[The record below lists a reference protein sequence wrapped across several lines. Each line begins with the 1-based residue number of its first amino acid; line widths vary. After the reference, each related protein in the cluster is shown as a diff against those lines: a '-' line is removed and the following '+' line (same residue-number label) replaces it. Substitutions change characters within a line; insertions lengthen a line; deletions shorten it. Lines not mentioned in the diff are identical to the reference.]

1 MKTILSILLL
11 FPLLLTAQQFHV
23 FDIDTTEFPKMKA
36 KFYLTN
42 SQDNPIVKHSRSDFE
57 IKENGVLRDV
67 TNVSCPPNTFSPMSI
82 VIAVDVS
89 GSMSGSHINMITTA
103 LNSFISNLEF
113 NGSEIAII
121 GFTTSNYYISD
132 FTSNKNKIL
141 DKIKYIKA
149 SGGTDF
155 NSAFIT
161 PTAGAILAMEK
172 AAYTNKQII
181 LITDGEANGN
191 EQQII
196 ADATSSNITISSI
209 VVDGKF
215 PNLIT
220 NITEKTGGELFKN
233 KKTSIDVINAL
244 NKVTKQL
251 TLNACILE
259 WESDYSCERTVNLNI
274 RNNKTNNIVDKS
286 IYLSE
291 NQISKLVISDNFV
304 SIGDVKVNSKKDT
317 TITFS
322 ATKKDIT
329 INKISFVPDIGV
341 FSSNQSLPLT
351 IKKGESLDIN
361 VTFAPKENYKY
372 FSIMH
377 IENSEC
383 KSEISLIGGNSGYS
397 FKQTSINILYPDG
410 GEELVA
416 GDTIDIEWEGVT
428 EYDQVTISYS
438 TNNGSKWTTIAEKQ
452 SGNSYKWK
460 VPNTVSDK
468 CKVRV
473 DHLNADLK
481 YSVAGEVEWM
491 KTLGGSSYEEIKK
504 VIQTNDGGFLLVG
517 NTSSDDGDFPK
528 KNMGISEDCL
538 ILKIDAIGNIEW
550 SKTYGGTRRDFA
562 IDVMEE
568 KEGEFTVL
576 CQTNS
581 VDGDVITTRNL
592 SNFNSDLWVL
602 RLNSKGEILKQFLY
616 GSNSNEF
623 PKTFIKT
630 YNNEYIVVGA
640 SELEDNYHMD
650 GNRGKG
656 IYILKLDSLY
666 NGGNGGVIG
675 GRGEEYATG
684 VREEWDGTIRVFGNV
699 IDSDW
704 PSSEWNKYNSSFS
717 AELHE
722 NGFIIEQGMYGLRGY
737 IYKVY
742 SDGYAGR
749 EASTKKKNLSISRA
763 ATGNYW
769 TVNFGSDIYNNE
781 FGDVSEIKYYGYIA
795 ASMADKSS
803 TSNYKLYSTTI
814 SKFTTGGEIEWEKTI
829 SSDSLGSDFV
839 NSIIGTN
846 DKGYV
851 FAGYTQPLI
860 VESSNY
866 TRLGKKDVWIAKLSG
881 EVKPLQSSTSK
892 STFEIQSPK
901 PSIKLKEFDLGDAVV
916 GQTKIV
922 VIEDAI
928 CNKGKAPLHILS
940 IDVTGGD
947 TLDFKIPVGADES
960 ILNYYECNDLT
971 FELTPTSDY
980 KRTAEVTIT
989 TTNGVYKD
997 TFSIE
1002 GRGISTISETINNV
1016 DFGKHLLGGNIDTTV
1031 AIINN
1036 LSSKDLTIT
1045 KTNIIGPDIEQ
1056 FEILENNGLSVIPR
1070 NGSKAYSLRF
1080 TPKLGGRTSSII
1092 EFHYDGVGS
1101 PMRTVLFAEGIGGE
1115 VYPEFKD
1122 VSLDEVAELQIFLK
1136 NISPK
1141 IIENNEIEYSLKVQF
1156 DANIIAPTDETIN
1169 IKSIDNNSYFEY
1181 SGKLTD
1187 ENKIASIPMKVLRT
1201 NASEGVITLPEFHL
1215 FSSTG
1220 VPIEYDIEPKVC
1232 IFKVKNPQVDLVD
1245 ADALKITVSPNVIST
1260 TASITIVLIEDG
1272 KTELAIYDNRG
1283 RKMEVLISG
1292 NQTIGSQ
1299 DIQLDMTNYQSGRYY
1314 LQLTTPTIT
1323 KTEFIEVI
1331 R

>member
-11 FPLLLTAQQFHV
+11 FPLLITAQQFQV
-23 FDIDTTEFPKMKA
+23 FDIDTSEYPKMKA
-36 KFYLTN
+36 KFYLTD
-42 SQDNPIVKHSRSDFE
+42 SQDNPIAKHSRSDFE

-67 TNVSCPPNTFSPMSI
+67 TSVSCPPNTVSPMSI

-89 GSMSGSHINMITTA
+89 GSMSGSHIKMINTA

-132 FTSNKNKIL
+132 FTSNMNKIL
-141 DKIKYIKA
+141 DKIKNIKA

-161 PTAGAILAMEK
+161 PTAGAILAMDK
-172 AAYTNKQII
+172 AAFSNKQII
-181 LITDGEANGN
+181 LITDGEAGGN

-196 ADATSSNITISSI
+196 ADATSSNITISTI

-215 PNLIT
+215 PDLIT
-220 NITEKTGGELFKN
+220 NITEQTGGELFKN
-233 KKTSIDVINAL
+233 KKTSIDVFNAL
-244 NKVTKQL
+244 NKITKQL
-251 TLNACILE
+251 TLNACLLE
-259 WESDYSCERTVNLNI
+259 WESDYSCERAVDLNI
-274 RNNKTNNIVDKS
+274 RDNRTNSIVDKS

-291 NQISKLVISDNFV
+291 NQISKLVISDNFASV
-304 SIGDVKVNSKKDT
+304 GDVKVNSKKDT

-322 ATKKDIT
+322 ATNKDIT
-329 INKISFVPDIGV
+329 IDKISFVPDFGAYSI
-341 FSSNQSLPLT
+341 NQSLPYT

-361 VTFAPKENYKY
+361 VTFAPTENYKY

-377 IENSEC
+377 IETSEC
-383 KSEISLIGGNSGYS
+383 KSEMSLIGGNSGYS
-397 FKQTSINILYPDG
+397 FKQTSINILYPIG
-410 GEELVA
+410 GENLVS
-416 GDTIDIEWEGVT
+416 GDTIEIKWEGVT
-428 EYDQVTISYS
+428 EYDLVTISYS

-460 VPNTVSDK
+460 VPNTISDK

-473 DHLNADLK
+473 DHLNADIK
-481 YSVAGEVEWM
+481 HTVAGEVEWM
-491 KTLGGSSYEEIKK
+491 RTYGGSSYEEIKK

-528 KNMGISEDCL
+528 KNTGISEDCL
-538 ILKIDAIGNIEW
+538 ILKLDANGNIEW

-568 KEGEFTVL
+568 KDGEFTVL
-576 CQTNS
+576 CHSSSN
-581 VDGDVITTRNL
+581 DGDVITTQLNPNK
-592 SNFNSDLWVL
+592 SGSDVWVL
-602 RLNSKGEILKQFLY
+602 RLNSNGEILKQVLY
-616 GSNSNEF
+616 GREAIEIPHS
-623 PKTFIKT
+623 FIKT
-630 YNNEYIVVGA
+630 RKKEYIIVGY
-640 SELEDNYHMD
+640 STSYDNMTD
-650 GNRGKG
+650 ANSGKG
-656 IYILKLDSLY
+656 IYILRLDSLLNKRY
-666 NGGNGGVIG
+666 EKITGGH
-675 GRGEEYATG
+675 GEEYAVG
-684 VREEWDGTIRVFGNV
+684 VYEENNGAISIFGNV

-704 PSSEWNKYNSSFS
+704 PSVEWNKYYTSFRAELNEYASIIVKTMHDLTSYLFKVEDGIEIGRTNSSKKRKF
-717 AELHE
+717 
-722 NGFIIEQGMYGLRGY
+722 FINDN
-737 IYKVY
+737 Y
-742 SDGYAGR
+742 SPI
-749 EASTKKKNLSISRA
+749 L
-763 ATGNYW
+763 
-769 TVNFGSDIYNNE
+769 GSDVYDNY
-781 FGDVSEIKYYGYIA
+781 FGDVSKVNYNGYIA
-795 ASMADKSS
+795 ATMLDKSS
-803 TSNYKLYSTTI
+803 TSNYELYSALV
-814 SKFTTGGEIEWEKTI
+814 SKVSERGEIEWEKTI
-829 SSDSLGSDFV
+829 SSDSLGSDYV
-839 NSIIGTN
+839 NSIIGTK
-846 DKGYV
+846 DQGYV

-866 TRLGKKDVWIAKLSG
+866 ARLGRKDVWIAKLSG
-881 EVKPLQSSTSK
+881 EVTPLQSVISK

-916 GQTKIV
+916 GQTKII

-928 CNKGKAPLHILS
+928 CNKRKAPLHILS

-947 TLDFKIPVGADES
+947 TLDFKIPGGADES
-960 ILNYYECNDLT
+960 ILNYNECNDLT
-971 FELTPTSDY
+971 FELTPTSEY

-997 TFSIE
+997 TFSLE
-1002 GRGISTISETINNV
+1002 GRGVSPISETIDNI
-1016 DFGKHLLGGNIDTTV
+1016 DFGKHLLGGNIDTTI
-1031 AIINN
+1031 AIIKN
-1036 LSSKDLTIT
+1036 LSYKNLTIT
-1045 KTNIIGPDIEQ
+1045 ETNIIGPDIEQ
-1056 FEILENNGLSVIPR
+1056 FEVLDENGLSVIPQG
-1070 NGSKAYSLRF
+1070 GSKAYSLRF
-1080 TPKLGGRTSSII
+1080 TPKFGGRTSSII

-1115 VYPEFKD
+1115 VYPQFKD

-1141 IIENNEIEYSLKVQF
+1141 IIENDELEYKLKVQF
-1156 DANIIAPTDETIN
+1156 DPTVIAPTDETISV
-1169 IKSIDNNSYFEY
+1169 KSIDNNSYFEY
-1181 SGKLTD
+1181 AGKLTD
-1187 ENKIASIPMKVLRT
+1187 ENQIASIPMKVLRT
-1201 NASEGVITLPEFHL
+1201 TASEGVITLPEFQL
-1215 FSSTG
+1215 YSSAG

-1232 IFKVKNPQVDLVD
+1232 QFIVKNPYVNVVESE
-1245 ADALKITVSPNVIST
+1245 ALKLGVSPNVIST
-1260 TASITIVLIEDG
+1260 TASITVILIEDG
-1272 KTELAIYDNRG
+1272 ITELAIYNNRG